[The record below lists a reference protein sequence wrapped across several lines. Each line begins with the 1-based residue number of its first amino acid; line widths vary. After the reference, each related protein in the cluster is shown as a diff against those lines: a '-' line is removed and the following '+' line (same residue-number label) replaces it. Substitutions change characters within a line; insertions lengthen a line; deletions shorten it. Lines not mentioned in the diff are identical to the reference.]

1 MFFRSIDID
10 MTLVPV
16 GHQLYAINYD
26 RKLEDVEGL
35 GFSVLYSDK
44 RLQVSYGSYETDF
57 SLL

>member
-16 GHQLYAINYD
+16 GHQLYPINYD

-35 GFSVLYSDK
+35 GFSVGYSDK
-44 RLQVSYGSYETDF
+44 RFKLQVNYGTIF
-57 SLL
+57 KLI